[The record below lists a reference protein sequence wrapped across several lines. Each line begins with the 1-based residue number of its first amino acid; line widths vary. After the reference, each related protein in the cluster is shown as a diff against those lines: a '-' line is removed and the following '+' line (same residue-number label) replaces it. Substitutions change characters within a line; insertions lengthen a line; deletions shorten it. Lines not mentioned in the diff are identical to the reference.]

1 MKKMLPQNS
10 VLSYKTD
17 LYFPQHKLAIE
28 VDEKGHIDRD
38 EEKRQKDKKQQKNN
52 LVVNLLELILIKRI
66 LIFMLKLVKYTITS
80 MNKIKN

>member
-1 MKKMLPQNS
+1 MLPQNS

-17 LYFPQHKLAIE
+17 LYLPQDKLAIE

-38 EEKRQKDKKQQKNN
+38 EEKRQKDKRQQKNN